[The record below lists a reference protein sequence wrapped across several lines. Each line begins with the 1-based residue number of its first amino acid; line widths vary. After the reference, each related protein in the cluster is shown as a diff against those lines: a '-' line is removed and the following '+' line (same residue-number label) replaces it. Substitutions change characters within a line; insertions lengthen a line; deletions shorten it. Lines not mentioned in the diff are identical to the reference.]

1 MWSSAFL
8 EEDNVFEKAVKVEE
22 IEGSIQPQYV
32 FSNTGRGWF
41 ETHLGCSSSD
51 FINRLQKMSRDNEGV
66 RTEVDLIIEEVNI
79 LKSLE
84 IDATLSSLSWAKDRI
99 DIIKSLGTAD
109 KDLKS
114 LRKFGNSRSVSLI
127 QACNLWEGAD
137 VALKMLDE
145 FQEVW
150 GEEERN
156 AWHNAMQQK
165 TDAVKVWKTSL
176 HQIDG
181 LTQKEKDILTKA
193 SEILETEG
201 ALTSRR
207 IQERMMDS
215 SFLQK
220 SMSPSKLS
228 KLLSMYGEEVDIIAG
243 SSRRTFVKMSDYGII
258 IKNPWSYAADF
269 LDGDGYITITERGE
283 PRAGFIATGKRGKA
297 HCEELH
303 KSLDCGSLQLNQ
315 ESNGLTMHRLLFYQ
329 ENEIKKLLEGIS
341 PYVGD
346 KKGQVER
353 VLSYLNTNDLEKRET
368 IKRVVRD
375 ENEKGEA

>member
-8 EEDNVFEKAVKVEE
+8 EEDNIFEKAINEEEEVEA
-22 IEGSIQPQYV
+22 PQYV

-51 FINRLQKMSRDNEGV
+51 FINRLQKMGKDNEEV
-66 RTEVDLIIEEVNI
+66 RTEVDSIIEDVKS

-84 IDATLSSLSWAKDRI
+84 IKATLSSLSWAKDRSN
-99 DIIKSLGTAD
+99 IIKSLGVTD
-109 KDLKS
+109 EDLRS

-137 VALKMLDE
+137 NALKMLDD
-145 FQEVW
+145 FQDVW
-150 GEEERN
+150 DEEERN
-156 AWHNAMQQK
+156 AWHNAMLQK
-165 TDAVKVWKTSL
+165 TDAIKVWKTAL
-176 HQIDG
+176 HQIDR
-181 LTQKEKDILTKA
+181 LTQKEKDILNKT
-193 SEILETEG
+193 SEILESEG

-207 IQERMMDS
+207 LQERMMDS

-243 SSRRTFVKMSDYGII
+243 GGRRTFVKMSDYGII
-258 IKNPWSYAADF
+258 IKDPWSYAADF
-269 LDGDGYITITERGE
+269 LEGDGFITITERGE

-315 ESNGLTMHRLLFYQ
+315 KSNNIIIHRLLFYQ
-329 ENEIKKLLEGIS
+329 EDEIRKLLEGIS
-341 PYVGD
+341 PYVKD
-346 KKGQVER
+346 KNGQVER

-368 IKRVVRD
+368 IKRVVRGA
-375 ENEKGEA
+375 NGEGGV

>member
-8 EEDNVFEKAVKVEE
+8 EEDNIFEKAINEEKEVEA
-22 IEGSIQPQYV
+22 PQYV

-51 FINRLQKMSRDNEGV
+51 FINRLQKMGKDNEEV
-66 RTEVDLIIEEVNI
+66 RTEVDSIIEDVKS

-84 IDATLSSLSWAKDRI
+84 IKATLSSLSWTKDRSN
-99 DIIKSLGTAD
+99 IIKSLGVTD
-109 KDLKS
+109 EDLRS

-137 VALKMLDE
+137 NALKMLDD
-145 FQEVW
+145 FQDVW
-150 GEEERN
+150 DEEERN
-156 AWHNAMQQK
+156 AWHNAMSQK
-165 TDAVKVWKTSL
+165 TDAIKVWKTAL
-176 HQIDG
+176 HQIDR
-181 LTQKEKDILTKA
+181 LTQKEKDILNKT
-193 SEILETEG
+193 SEILESEG

-207 IQERMMDS
+207 LQERMMDS

-243 SSRRTFVKMSDYGII
+243 GGRRTFVKMSDYGII
-258 IKNPWSYAADF
+258 IKDPWSYAADF
-269 LDGDGYITITERGE
+269 LEGDGFITITERGE

-315 ESNGLTMHRLLFYQ
+315 KSNNIIIHRLLFYQ
-329 ENEIKKLLEGIS
+329 EDEIRKLLEGIS
-341 PYVGD
+341 PYVKD
-346 KKGQVER
+346 KNGQVER

-368 IKRVVRD
+368 IKRVVRGA
-375 ENEKGEA
+375 NGEGGA

>member
-8 EEDNVFEKAVKVEE
+8 EEDNIFEKAINEEEEVEA
-22 IEGSIQPQYV
+22 PQYV

-51 FINRLQKMSRDNEGV
+51 FINRLQKMGKDNEEV
-66 RTEVDLIIEEVNI
+66 RTEVDSIIEDVKS

-84 IDATLSSLSWAKDRI
+84 IKATLSSLSWAKDRSN
-99 DIIKSLGTAD
+99 IIKSLGVTD
-109 KDLKS
+109 EDLRS

-137 VALKMLDE
+137 NALKMLDD
-145 FQEVW
+145 FQDVW
-150 GEEERN
+150 DEEERN
-156 AWHNAMQQK
+156 AWHNAMSQK
-165 TDAVKVWKTSL
+165 TDAIKVWKTAL
-176 HQIDG
+176 HQIDR
-181 LTQKEKDILTKA
+181 LTQKEKDILNKT
-193 SEILETEG
+193 SEILESEG

-207 IQERMMDS
+207 LQERMMDS

-243 SSRRTFVKMSDYGII
+243 GGRRTFVKMSDYGII
-258 IKNPWSYAADF
+258 IKDPWSYAADF
-269 LDGDGYITITERGE
+269 LEGDGFITITERGE

-315 ESNGLTMHRLLFYQ
+315 KSNNIIIHRLLFYQ
-329 ENEIKKLLEGIS
+329 EDEIRKLLEGIS
-341 PYVGD
+341 PYVKD
-346 KKGQVER
+346 KNGQVER

-368 IKRVVRD
+368 IKRVVRGA
-375 ENEKGEA
+375 NGEGGV

>member
-8 EEDNVFEKAVKVEE
+8 EEDNIFEKAINEEEEVEA
-22 IEGSIQPQYV
+22 PQYV

-51 FINRLQKMSRDNEGV
+51 FINRLQKMGKDNEEV
-66 RTEVDLIIEEVNI
+66 RTEVDSIIEDVKS

-84 IDATLSSLSWAKDRI
+84 IKATLSSLSWAKDRSN
-99 DIIKSLGTAD
+99 IIKSLGVTD
-109 KDLKS
+109 EDLRS

-137 VALKMLDE
+137 NALKMLDD
-145 FQEVW
+145 FQDVW
-150 GEEERN
+150 DEEERN
-156 AWHNAMQQK
+156 AWHNAMSQK
-165 TDAVKVWKTSL
+165 TDAIKVWKTVL
-176 HQIDG
+176 HQIDR
-181 LTQKEKDILTKA
+181 LTQKEKDILNKT
-193 SEILETEG
+193 SEILESEG

-207 IQERMMDS
+207 LQERMMDS

-243 SSRRTFVKMSDYGII
+243 GGRRTFVKMSDYGII
-258 IKNPWSYAADF
+258 IKDPWSYAADF
-269 LDGDGYITITERGE
+269 LEGDGFITITERGE

-315 ESNGLTMHRLLFYQ
+315 KSNNIIIHRLLFYQ
-329 ENEIKKLLEGIS
+329 EDEIRKLLEGIS
-341 PYVGD
+341 PYVKD
-346 KKGQVER
+346 KNGQVER

-368 IKRVVRD
+368 IKRVVRGA
-375 ENEKGEA
+375 NGEGGA